1 MVHPYSQQ
9 ELAGL
14 SVATATAD
22 AFSLPDKNKVLIA
35 CAREPNGGVHSH
47 THSSCVYT
55 FIHSYIMPL
64 QSVESSQI

>member
-22 AFSLPDKNKVLIA
+22 AFRLPDKNKVLLA

-47 THSSCVYT
+47 THSSFLYT
-55 FIHSYIMPL
+55 FVHAYIMLL
-64 QSVESSQI
+64 QSVRIR